1 MGIIRDT
8 EIRTARIFF
17 LTLKQRTED
26 MTQNEIYKMVAEAA
40 GLTIAKAKEA
50 VKAYQEAVKD
60 AVTNDG
66 AVLIPNVGTLKVR
79 ALSASEHRNPKTGEI
94 FLLAERKKVAYKASK
109 ELTDTI
115 NGRKA

>member
-1 MGIIRDT
+1 
-8 EIRTARIFF
+8 
-17 LTLKQRTED
+17 
-26 MTQNEIYKMVAEAA
+26 MTQNEIYKMVAAEAD
-40 GLTIAKAKEA
+40 LTIAKAKEA

-79 ALSASEHRNPKTGEI
+79 TLPASEHRSPRTGEI
-94 FLLAERKKVAYKASK
+94 VLLPERKKVAYKASK
-109 ELTDTI
+109 ELIDTI